1 MKAKKTTTEVKSQID
16 NDPTQKPVSGVST
29 RTSLMLVYVAHCFRY
44 VYSLILIPYYGRV
57 LGVEEYGRLLAALA
71 MYQIVW
77 LFIEYACPTNGVREL
92 ASISDKNEKA
102 KIFGQQFMAR
112 LYLTPIGLGI
122 GLIAINLSPVLLAA
136 PNFGF
141 FALALSIVS
150 AFHIGWYFQGTFQ
163 YLTQSI
169 LELLSFACSLI
180 LILFFVRNTSDGSL
194 VLIILFAVSGTF
206 IALSYI
212 IAIRQFGIRHI
223 RFGGGNSLIRRST
236 TLFLS
241 RGLNIAMMSSSS
253 YLLSILSTAAQV
265 GYYGAAEK
273 IVLAGISFMQ
283 PVGQVLLGKITQGLS
298 SKKTENS
305 AYLLM
310 RKGISG
316 LFLFGCTATL
326 MVSFFSPYLIPL
338 VLGRAFASSIP
349 IIQLLGFIFPFSAG
363 NQAITT
369 YVLIPLKKDHYVVRA
384 SAINFLFSILG
395 ICYFMFFR
403 KVDGLAFAT
412 IRVFSEMM
420 STLFLAFVICRLHL
434 LSKIIKGIP

>member
-1 MKAKKTTTEVKSQID
+1 MKIHSNKKIVLSQK
-16 NDPTQKPVSGVST
+16 NASYTST
-29 RTSLMLVYVAHCFRY
+29 RKSLVLVYLAHCFRY

-71 MYQIVW
+71 LYQIVW
-77 LFIEYACPTNGVREL
+77 LVVEYACPTIGVRDL
-92 ASISDKNEKA
+92 ASISDNNERA

-112 LYLTPIGLGI
+112 LYLTPIGVGI
-122 GLIAINLSPVLLAA
+122 GLVAIYLSPVLMAA

-141 FALALSIVS
+141 FALALAIVS

-169 LELLSFACSLI
+169 LELLSFISSLVC
-180 LILFFVRNTSDGSL
+180 ILFFVRSNSDGSL
-194 VLIILFAVSGTF
+194 VLVILFTVSSTF
-206 IALSYI
+206 IASSYI
-212 IAIRQFGIRHI
+212 IAIRQFGIRPI
-223 RFGGGNSLIRRST
+223 RYGKGFKLIRHST

-298 SKKTENS
+298 STMTENY

-310 RKGISG
+310 RRGIFG

-326 MVSFFSPYLIPL
+326 VVSFFSPYIIPL
-338 VLGRAFASSIP
+338 VLGRAFTNSVP

-363 NQAITT
+363 NQALTT

-384 SAINFLFSILG
+384 SAINFFFSIVG
-395 ICYFMFFR
+395 ICYFIFIR
-403 KVDGLAFAT
+403 KVDGLAFAA
-412 IRVFSEMM
+412 IRVFAEMM
-420 STLFLAFVICRLHL
+420 STLFLIFVICRLHL
-434 LSKIIKGIP
+434 ISKIVRGIP